1 MNIGDLVR
9 LGTPSNPYLGII
21 ISRSQ
26 IFSTG
31 EYYDVLFFDS
41 NLGLVFNLPH
51 DALEVICK

>member
-9 LGTPSNPYLGII
+9 LGTPSNPHLGII

-51 DALEVICK
+51 EVLEVI